1 MHQGYIETWAFRCF
15 SCFHLFFPPRMS
27 RKICKRRQHNMKWRS
42 LITIVFRYFSFF
54 LSCSSLSFPFF
65 FPYQWSRDSKDK
77 THEVDV
83 FQVLSFSIFSF
94 IFSLEIIQKNERMER
109 KIKQRTLIT
118 LLYFIQFFNA
128 KARVVQEH
136 QIYVLIFFSSSYY
149 LPKKMD
155 SIIYVFS
162 LFFSFYTLYFPSFQE

>member
-1 MHQGYIETWAFRCF
+1 LF
-15 SCFHLFFPPRMS
+15 SDISP
-27 RKICKRRQHNMKWRS
+27 
-42 LITIVFRYFSFF
+42 FSFHVLPF
-54 LSCSSLSFPFF
+54 LFLSFPFF

-83 FQVLSFSIFSF
+83 FQVLSFSIFSI

-136 QIYVLIFFSSSYY
+136 QIYVLIFLSSSYY
-149 LPKKMD
+149 LPKKEK
-155 SIIYVFS
+155 
-162 LFFSFYTLYFPSFQE
+162 YTKKNG